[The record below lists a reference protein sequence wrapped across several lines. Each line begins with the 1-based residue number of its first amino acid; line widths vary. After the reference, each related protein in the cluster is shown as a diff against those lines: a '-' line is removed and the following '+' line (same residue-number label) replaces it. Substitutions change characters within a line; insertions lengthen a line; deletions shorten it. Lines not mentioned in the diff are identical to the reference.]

1 MKKQS
6 SSGKIERIWNKASI
20 QTKLM
25 ISFFIPIAL
34 ILSLNVYIYINV
46 NSMITKIDQIYASN
60 VLLSE
65 LSDQLSSVQTSMREY
80 LESKSSSALTN
91 YYAADQKY
99 RDSIV
104 NLGDNLTSNSMT
116 IMKDNISNQSTKYL
130 SLVNDTI
137 QAKRGRN
144 VERYKSSYEKSEIMY
159 TDLQNCISSLNMEQ
173 FKVNT
178 TSYYTLLSA
187 LKYME
192 TISIG
197 ILIVI
202 AIVNIVVIY
211 LLTRSMTKPL
221 IELSLAANEVAIGN
235 FDVDIAKLSGEDEV
249 SVVSN
254 AFSQMVDRLQLYIEE
269 IKDSVK
275 RESELKEHEL
285 VMESRMKEVQLK
297 SLQAQINPHF
307 LFNTLNAGAQ
317 LAMMEGADK
326 TTDFIQNM
334 ADFFR
339 YNLKKISMDT
349 TIREEVDL
357 VDKYIYILNVRFT
370 GEIHY
375 DCDVEESVLNQRIPS
390 MVLQPIVENA
400 VNYGI
405 RDIDWEGHIQLTAK
419 RIDDFVYLSI
429 KDNGAGMS
437 EEKIQKILSGNTAEL
452 SDPMNAD
459 SNGVGLSNVIER
471 LQIFTGRQDVV
482 EINSEG
488 EGKGTEVVIKVPVN

>member
-116 IMKDNISNQSTKYL
+116 IMKDNISNQSAKYL

-178 TSYYTLLSA
+178 TSYYILLSA

-339 YNLKKISMDT
+339 YNLIIINLIFISHH
-349 TIREEVDL
+349 IS
-357 VDKYIYILNVRFT
+357 ICILIFFQ
-370 GEIHY
+370 
-375 DCDVEESVLNQRIPS
+375 CF
-390 MVLQPIVENA
+390 
-400 VNYGI
+400 
-405 RDIDWEGHIQLTAK
+405 LTFSK
-419 RIDDFVYLSI
+419 
-429 KDNGAGMS
+429 
-437 EEKIQKILSGNTAEL
+437 
-452 SDPMNAD
+452 
-459 SNGVGLSNVIER
+459 
-471 LQIFTGRQDVV
+471 
-482 EINSEG
+482 
-488 EGKGTEVVIKVPVN
+488 